1 LAQQKLFLLLISG
14 HTKKKKKVKLSRN
27 ISIHHVLFI
36 VREANQDE
44 VKIFEAF

>member
-1 LAQQKLFLLLISG
+1 LAQQKPFFIINLR
-14 HTKKKKKVKLSRN
+14 TQKKKKKVKLSRN